1 MSEEDT
7 LPSSKIQESIQ
18 FKSESVYRSLN
29 KEVTVNDRLSLQRRT
44 ARLLIIVL
52 VGIMLVLLVF
62 VGLWSLRGNLK
73 INDGNDHPEPDNPHK
88 FHLIAHSHDDI
99 GWIVSGQD
107 YANLA
112 VSQIVRTSA
121 KYVASHGGAK
131 FSFCNIGFLKL
142 WIDQDAINNT
152 KIFKQAVDTGRM
164 EILNGGYAVHDNA
177 GVYFDD
183 IVSTYEYG
191 REFVWQKFGYVPRTG
206 WLIDP
211 FGLSLTTSRLYA
223 EMGYDQFV
231 MNRFSSWEREQWRR
245 EGQLHKIWAVEN
257 KPEYNLFAFELAD
270 YYQVKSPFDI
280 DVPLDSNSQEYPIIN
295 ILDPKFNLNDKSAEF
310 VGNLYGQISWFNTKH
325 ILVPWGGDFTFKNFE
340 HTYQYYEAS
349 LYFIRSNMYTGRYA
363 NDITFTQSTVE
374 EYFKAV
380 RQDTDK
386 YNIKFSE
393 KKGDFFPYIVHDI
406 EKGLDDPNHSSWTG
420 YFVSNPRAKKVIRS
434 LSEAVRGLK
443 SLLALK
449 TLRDTTND
457 VMLEEIVN
465 QAEKAHWMVGI
476 NTHHD
481 TITGT
486 STNYAAATY
495 LNNIR
500 ETTNN
505 LNTSFN
511 YFISKYFDVDP
522 FASYQNL
529 TLLWPNDEYLT
540 TPRNNTTYLF
550 VSTGGVKDKVHRVVN
565 DWSGLEAWPVHDHR
579 KADLLPA
586 ASTCNRNNTC
596 EHVLL
601 DSLAVGQGKL
611 YVFASP
617 LVPAYTRKDLAAG
630 QEYSET
636 VGGQELAFSLADG
649 LLSFSNGAEAAKLGL
664 HQYIWDGKSQI
675 SNYTNGKYI
684 FCSSN
689 GSVPLTPDAGQS
701 FYTLSSDGSSLDVHL
716 SYLNGVILLNF
727 KFLPKAPITH
737 RYSVRLASGILH
749 EGLVESDTNFV
760 IRYYSDIRNGKSFVT
775 ESNGLEL
782 LTRTFGINSKI
793 IDNNYYPLTRF
804 MYIQDSRK
812 RLSVLIDRAQ
822 GGTSPQEGVIEIMF
836 NRRSSH
842 DDGYGSG
849 EGTFEPETSNVLHY
863 IVFDILGSQDQ
874 QNYRRHQVDSDNP
887 VIVYHVKSNRDD
899 QASGYYLAMSEYGAA
914 GVAGVSNGLVR
925 VLFDRRA
932 DGRLMVRLYN
942 MDDHNTATLD
952 LRDTLKHGYGIE
964 ASAITETGIDF
975 NFPTSEMNKWNY
987 TWQQYNF
994 PDWKGETLVLK
1005 PLQIRTFEIKK

>member
-1 MSEEDT
+1 MAIGILIAVLACGVIALYIIIE
-7 LPSSKIQESIQ
+7 K
-18 FKSESVYRSLN
+18 
-29 KEVTVNDRLSLQRRT
+29 
-44 ARLLIIVL
+44 ARIYPAPV
-52 VGIMLVLLVF
+52 
-62 VGLWSLRGNLK
+62 W
-73 INDGNDHPEPDNPHK
+73 PDNPHNY
-88 FHLIAHSHDDI
+88 HLIAHSHDDL
-99 GWIVSGQD
+99 GWIVSEDD
-107 YANLA
+107 YSNLM
-112 VSQIVRTSA
+112 VSRILRSSA
-121 KYVASHGGAK
+121 KYVAENADAK
-131 FSFCNIGFLKL
+131 FSFCNIGFLKH

-152 KIFKQAVDTGRM
+152 RLFKAAVATGRM

-223 EMGYDQFV
+223 EMGYDQYV
-231 MNRFSSWEREQWRR
+231 TNRMSSWEREEMRSAGEMQKYWVV
-245 EGQLHKIWAVEN
+245 EG
-257 KPEYNLFAFELAD
+257 KPEYNMFISEMGD
-270 YYQVKSPFDI
+270 HYQVESPFDV
-280 DVPLDSNSQEYPIIN
+280 DTSLGNPGNKYPDIN
-295 ILDPKFNLNDKSAEF
+295 ILSPNFNLDDTTKDYVATMMH
-310 VGNLYGQISWFNTKH
+310 YTSWFNTKH
-325 ILVPWGGDFTFKNFE
+325 IMVPWGGDFYFRNFE
-340 HTYQYYEAS
+340 HTYAYVES
-349 LYFIRSNMYTGRYA
+349 GLYFVRSNMLTGRYSGNVTFIESTA
-363 NDITFTQSTVE
+363 N
-374 EYFKAV
+374 EYFLAV
-380 RQDTDK
+380 KEEAVKKKINFT
-386 YNIKFSE
+386 E
-393 KKGDFFPYIVHDI
+393 KKGDFFPYVEHDI

-434 LSEAVRGLK
+434 FGEAVRSLK
-443 SLLALK
+443 SLLALYA
-449 TLRDTTND
+449 LRGQPDDISLN
-457 VMLEEIVN
+457 EIAN

-495 LNNIR
+495 LENIR
-500 ETTNN
+500 ESTDSLNSTFN
-505 LNTSFN
+505 L
-511 YFISKYFDVDP
+511 FISKYFDVDP

-550 VSTGGVKDKVHRVVN
+550 MSTGGVKDKVHRVVN
-565 DWSGLEAWPVHDHR
+565 DWSGLDAWPVRDHK

-617 LVPAYTRKDLAAG
+617 LVPAHTSKDLAAG

-675 SNYTNGKYI
+675 SNFTNGKYI
-684 FCSSN
+684 FSSSN
-689 GSVPLTPDAGQS
+689 GSVPLTPDADQS
-701 FYTLSSDGSSLDVHL
+701 FYTLSTDGSSLDVHL
-716 SYLNGVILLNF
+716 SFLNGVILLNF

-782 LTRTFGINSKI
+782 LTRTFGINSSF

-804 MYIQDSRK
+804 MYIQDSKSRM
-812 RLSVLIDRAQ
+812 SVMVDRAQ

-842 DDGYGSG
+842 DDLKGAG

-863 IVFDILGSQDQ
+863 IVFEDLTQQDNLVHRQ
-874 QNYRRHQVDSDNP
+874 HQVDSDNP
-887 VIVYHVKSNRDD
+887 VLVYQVSSSRDD
-899 QASGYYLAMSEYGAA
+899 QDEGYYLAISDYGAA
-914 GVAGVSNGLVR
+914 GMAGVSDGLVR

-942 MDDHNTATLD
+942 MHDQDNATLD
-952 LRDTLKHGYGIE
+952 LLDILINRYGIE
-964 ASAITETGIDF
+964 VSSIVETGLDF